1 MVIKGSQTDDDRDS
15 RARAPDEGGTQ
26 WSSKAIRPTM
36 IETPGINGN
45 QTALGKDALSG
56 HQWQSDRTW

>member
-1 MVIKGSQTDDDRDS
+1 M
-15 RARAPDEGGTQ
+15 
-26 WSSKAIRPTM
+26 AIRPTM
-36 IETPGINGN
+36 IETPASAHLVRMPSAVINGN